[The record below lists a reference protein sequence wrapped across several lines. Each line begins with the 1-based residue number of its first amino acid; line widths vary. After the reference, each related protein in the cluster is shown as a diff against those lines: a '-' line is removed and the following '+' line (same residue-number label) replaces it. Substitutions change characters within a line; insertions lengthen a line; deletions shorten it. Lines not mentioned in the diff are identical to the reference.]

1 MFRSAILTLGLVA
14 FVLGLT
20 GCGGSEQPKAAPPP
34 GDQEKARG
42 GPRVQPPET
51 RGTNQ

>member
-20 GCGGSEQPKAAPPP
+20 GCGGSEQPKAAPP

-42 GPRVQPPET
+42 GPRDQPGGAK
-51 RGTNQ
+51 GTNQ